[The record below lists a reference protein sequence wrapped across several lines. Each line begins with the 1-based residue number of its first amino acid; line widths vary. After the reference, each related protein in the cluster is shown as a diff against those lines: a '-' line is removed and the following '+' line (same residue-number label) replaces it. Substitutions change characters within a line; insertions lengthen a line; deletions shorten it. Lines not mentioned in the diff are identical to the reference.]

1 MYNLKHRTCNT
12 LVYKLITGDKMVS
25 KKGERY
31 KCEECGMVVVVEEE
45 CGCEDCAIVCCE
57 RPMKKEE

>member
-1 MYNLKHRTCNT
+1 MA
-12 LVYKLITGDKMVS
+12 S

>member
-1 MYNLKHRTCNT
+1 
-12 LVYKLITGDKMVS
+12 MVS

-31 KCEECGMVVVVEEE
+31 KCEECGIVVVVEEE
-45 CGCEDCAIVCCE
+45 CCCEDCAIVCCE